1 MCTATQDLL
10 LGPCYFS
17 LDHFRDDISDGEKG
31 VPVIFAI
38 QAVNRQC
45 RPLSGVIVDIW
56 HTNNEGFYS
65 ADNSEAE
72 MTSPD
77 WNGPFCANNNQRAM
91 ASRWHRGA
99 QITNADGVAYF
110 KSCFPGWYA
119 GRTNHIHLRFVENG
133 NELLATQFA
142 FEDALNND
150 IHVNHPEYIGRTQ
163 DTPLARDGV
172 FSGGFGGGFGG
183 GGGSSSNWV
192 MSTRRNEDGSML
204 AYRSIILDV

>member
-1 MCTATQDLL
+1 
-10 LGPCYFS
+10 
-17 LDHFRDDISDGEKG
+17 
-31 VPVIFAI
+31 
-38 QAVNRQC
+38 
-45 RPLSGVIVDIW
+45 VIVDIW
-56 HTNNEGFYS
+56 HTNCEGFYS

-72 MTSPD
+72 MSSPD

-99 QITNADGVAYF
+99 QITNAAGVAYF

-119 GRTNHIHLRFVENG
+119 GRTNHIHLRFVEN
-133 NELLATQFA
+133 NNTLLATQFA

-150 IHVNHPEYIGRTQ
+150 IHVNHPEYIGRVQ

-183 GGGSSSNWV
+183 GGGSTANWV

-204 AYRSIILDV
+204 AYRSVILDV